1 MYFCKNI
8 SFYYKLA
15 NIFDI
20 IVHSS
25 KSLKIGGKVMK
36 KLLTGNE
43 AIARGAYEAGC
54 LIACAYPGTPS
65 TEILE
70 NVSQYEE
77 IRSEWSANE
86 KVALEVA
93 SGASIAGARSLV
105 AMKHVG
111 LNVAAD
117 PMFTMAYEGVNGGLV
132 IITADEPGMHSS
144 QNEQDN
150 RLYAPHA
157 KVAMIEPSDSQECK
171 DFMKHAFEVSETYD
185 TPVLFRITTRVCHS
199 KGVVQLKEREEV
211 GIKEYAKDIRKYIMV
226 PANSKVKHVEIE
238 EERLPR
244 LREYSNNTSLNR
256 IEWGDK
262 KIGIITSGI
271 SYLHAKEV
279 FGEDVSYLKIGFTYP
294 LPDKMIKEFSQE
306 VETLYVIE
314 ENEPYI
320 ENFVKAMGI
329 DCKGKEL
336 IPICGELSPEILREA
351 LLGEGKKE
359 SYELDIDIPARPPA
373 LCAGCPHRGI
383 FYAVSKY
390 KDKIISTSDIGC
402 YTLGMAPPL
411 GVGDTVIC
419 MGAGIT
425 AGIGFDRVNQMA
437 ERGKKVFGFIGD
449 STFFHSGITG
459 LIDAVYNGTDM
470 AIVILD
476 NRITAMTG
484 HQENPGTGKNIL
496 GEPAHMVDIEAIV
509 KAVGIKEKNI
519 RVIDPYNLEET
530 NKAVKE
536 AYEAKEPFVIIAKQP
551 CALIKEVQ
559 RERKELYCE
568 VDQEKCRKCK
578 TCLRI
583 GCPAISFKD
592 NTISI
597 DKVQCNGCTVCL
609 QVCPFDAI
617 EFMGESR

>member
-1 MYFCKNI
+1 
-8 SFYYKLA
+8 
-15 NIFDI
+15 
-20 IVHSS
+20 
-25 KSLKIGGKVMK
+25 MK
-36 KLLTGNE
+36 QLLTGNE

-70 NVSQYEE
+70 NVSKYKE
-77 IRSEWSANE
+77 IHSEWSTNE

-93 SGASIAGARSLV
+93 SGASIAGARSL
-105 AMKHVG
+105 ASMKHVG

-117 PMFTMAYEGVNGGLV
+117 PMFTMAYEGVNGGLI

-150 RLYAPHA
+150 RLFAPHA
-157 KVAMIEPSDSQECK
+157 KVAMVEPSDSQECK
-171 DFMKHAFEVSETYD
+171 DFVKEAFEISEKYD
-185 TPVLFRITTRVCHS
+185 TPVLFRVSTRVCHS
-199 KGVVQLKEREEV
+199 KGIVELAERQEY
-211 GIKEYAKDIRKYIMV
+211 GIKEYTKDISKYIMV
-226 PANSKVKHVEIE
+226 PANSKRKHVEMV
-238 EERLPR
+238 EERLPA
-244 LREYSNNTSLNR
+244 LREYSNTTSLNR
-256 IEWGDK
+256 IEWGNR
-262 KIGIITSGI
+262 KIGIITNGI

-279 FGEDVSYLKIGFTYP
+279 FGEDASYLKIGFSYP
-294 LPDKMIKEFSQE
+294 MPDKLIEEFANE

-329 DCKGKEL
+329 KCIGKEVL
-336 IPICGELSPEILREA
+336 PVCGELSPEIIRKSILNE
-351 LLGEGKKE
+351 EEKE
-359 SYELDIDIPARPPA
+359 SYELDLNIPNRPPA

-383 FYAVSKY
+383 FYAVSRY
-390 KDKIISTSDIGC
+390 KDKIIATSDIGC

-419 MGAGIT
+419 MGAGIS

-437 ERGKKVFGFIGD
+437 DRGKKVFGFLGD

-459 LIDAVYNGTDM
+459 LIDAVYNGTNM
-470 AIVILD
+470 AMVILD

-484 HQENPGTGKNIL
+484 QQDNPGTGKNLMGQEAPI
-496 GEPAHMVDIEAIV
+496 VDIEAIV
-509 KAVGIKEKNI
+509 KAVGIKEENI
-519 RVIDPYNLEET
+519 RVIDPYDLKQT
-530 NKAVKE
+530 NDAVKE
-536 AYEAKEPFVIIAKQP
+536 AYEAEEPFVIITKQP

-568 VDQEKCRKCK
+568 INQDKCTKCK

-592 NTISI
+592 NTMTI
-597 DKVQCNGCTVCL
+597 DKNQCNGCTVCL
-609 QVCPFDAI
+609 QVCPFKAI
-617 EFMGESR
+617 EFVGEGK